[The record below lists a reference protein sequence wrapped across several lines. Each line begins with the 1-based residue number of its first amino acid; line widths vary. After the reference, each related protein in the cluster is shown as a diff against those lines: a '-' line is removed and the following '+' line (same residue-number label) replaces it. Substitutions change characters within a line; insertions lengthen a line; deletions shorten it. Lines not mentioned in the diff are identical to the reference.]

1 MQEHLISNHSTKQAN
16 KCKWMEWTL
25 QEIHYNID
33 FLACLTVEHLQFSG
47 ICLKTLHWGKNPDLK
62 INFKNY
68 YIAYQYSSFDTV
80 DFIKCDD
87 PKLPHCDF
95 WTYIISLWNCRLS
108 THTIYIWGFF
118 GTFKR
123 FSLQMVFVQWIHVL
137 QLMPNKKAFLFLPC
151 DESVYKYQRL
161 LII

>member
-123 FSLQMVFVQWIHVL
+123 FSLQMVFVKWIHVL

-151 DESVYKYQRL
+151 NESVYKYQRL